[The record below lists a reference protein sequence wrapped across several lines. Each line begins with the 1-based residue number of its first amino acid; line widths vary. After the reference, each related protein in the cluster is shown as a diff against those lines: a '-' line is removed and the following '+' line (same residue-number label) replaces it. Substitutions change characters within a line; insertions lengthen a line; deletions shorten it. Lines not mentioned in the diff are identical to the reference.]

1 LGFLTLDGD
10 IDIQRTRECVELA
23 RPMSVTFHRAFDV
36 SRDLIKSLET
46 LISIGGIQR
55 ILTSGSES
63 SALEGLDVI
72 QELIKVAND
81 RIQILPGG
89 GITPGNMKRILD
101 KCKVKEIHMAIPK
114 VLPSAMKYRNPRVYM
129 GTAILT
135 PEFQTIVSDAE
146 VISQIVSDL

>member
-1 LGFLTLDGD
+1 MGFLTLDGE
-10 IDIQRTRECVELA
+10 IDVQRTRECVELA

-36 SRDLIKSLET
+36 SKNLIKSLET
-46 LISIGGIQR
+46 LISIGGIKR

-72 QELIKVAND
+72 QELVKVAND
-81 RIQILPGG
+81 RVQILPGG
-89 GITPGNMKRILD
+89 GITPGNVKRILD

-114 VLPSAMKYRNPRVYM
+114 VLQSEMKYRNPRVYM

-135 PEFQTIVSDAE
+135 PEFQVVVSDGE